1 VTLVSPWLLRAAGY
15 DRRRERVLAEASRGA
30 ERRALQEESMAEDIS
45 FSEAME
51 RLSRQSS
58 VELGTTA
65 SGVPYRIA
73 LDDLVSL
80 PAWITGGTGSGK
92 TRFVGSFVARILSQ
106 LMNGAPVSIVV
117 VDGKGET
124 VDHLLR
130 STAALVERLPPGGRG
145 AALSQIQTLRF
156 FGRAFLPSWPL
167 LEPLPDVPIATQAD
181 AVAEVLSE
189 LATDATVGPRQRS
202 TLAAVLA
209 LAIEFRVPAVALPWL
224 LAAPTEVT
232 TLAAQSSLPSVRLD
246 LSRFEREP
254 QASVDG
260 LVARL
265 GTLLRVPAIKAV
277 LSGETPF
284 DFGTCFEPGTI
295 TALGF
300 DGADLGARSAVRAL
314 GSLAIS
320 ALANA
325 AFDPRR
331 QVRGKTIILLDEPQ
345 TFLTSV
351 SLAQLE
357 RLVTLGR
364 SFGAGGVFF
373 IHQGPGQLPQEF
385 GTLLTTNIPLR
396 VIGRSSEQ
404 DALGSAEWLPR
415 TGRVPRPRDMGSR
428 GQGMSRFFSEGEE
441 RRFRA
446 LEIGRLP
453 ERRFLVA
460 DRRAPFGS
468 RIVRAPDYDPPT
480 WQELNPS
487 TAEAVQRGASGVSR
501 TVLEARVAALEEA
514 SAARFEPAIQAAG
527 GSRRRGRTAVTP
539 DVVGGDRTG
548 GSRGEIP

>member
-1 VTLVSPWLLRAAGY
+1 MTLVSPWLMRAAGY
-15 DRRRERVLAEASRGA
+15 DRRRERVLAEASRSA
-30 ERRALQEESMAEDIS
+30 ERRALGEDNVADQTR
-45 FSEAME
+45 FRQAME
-51 RLSRQSS
+51 RLSRTQT
-58 VELGTTA
+58 VELGTSA
-65 SGVPYRIA
+65 DDVPYQIA

-80 PAWITGGTGSGK
+80 PAWITGGTGGGK
-92 TRFVGSFVARILSQ
+92 TRFVGSFVARVLAE
-106 LMNGAPVSIVV
+106 LAGGAPVSVVV

-130 STAALVERLPPGGRG
+130 STAAIIERLPRSRWD
-145 AALSQIQTLRF
+145 AILSRLHTLRF
-156 FGRAFLPSWPL
+156 FGRSFLPSWPL
-167 LEPLPDVPIATQAD
+167 LEPVPDVPIATQAD
-181 AVAEVLSE
+181 AIAEVLSE
-189 LATDATVGPRQRS
+189 LAADATVGPRQRS

-232 TLAAQSSLPSVRLD
+232 ALAARSSLPSVRLD

-254 QASVDG
+254 PGSVDG

-277 LSGETPF
+277 LSGEAPF
-284 DFGTCFEPGTI
+284 DFGACFEPGSI
-295 TALGF
+295 TALGL

-331 QVRGKTIILLDEPQ
+331 SVRGKTIILLDEPQ

-373 IHQGPGQLPQEF
+373 IHQGPTQLPQEF
-385 GTLLTTNIPLR
+385 GSLLTTNIPLR

-404 DALGSAEWLPR
+404 DALASAEWLPR
-415 TGRVPRPRDMGSR
+415 TGRVPRPHDAGWRGQTGSR
-428 GQGMSRFFSEGEE
+428 FLSEGEE

-453 ERRFLVA
+453 ERHFVVA
-460 DRRAPFGS
+460 DRRTSFGS
-468 RIVRAPDYDPPT
+468 RVVRAPAFDPPD
-480 WQELNPS
+480 WQEIDP
-487 TAEAVQRGASGVSR
+487 AAYSGP
-501 TVLEARVAALEEA
+501 T
-514 SAARFEPAIQAAG
+514 
-527 GSRRRGRTAVTP
+527 
-539 DVVGGDRTG
+539 
-548 GSRGEIP
+548 